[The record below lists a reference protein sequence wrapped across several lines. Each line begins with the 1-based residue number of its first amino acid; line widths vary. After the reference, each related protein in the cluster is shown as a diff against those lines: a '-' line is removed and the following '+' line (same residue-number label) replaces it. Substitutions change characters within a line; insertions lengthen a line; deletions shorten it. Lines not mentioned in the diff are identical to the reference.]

1 MINLIYTTFKVNSN
15 IKIKEKRI
23 SAMKNEMI
31 DEIDA
36 DFEIQMRKES
46 FLNLSLGENLRVLTL
61 HANFNSREECIKFI
75 K

>member
-1 MINLIYTTFKVNSN
+1 
-15 IKIKEKRI
+15 
-23 SAMKNEMI
+23 MI

-46 FLNLSLGENLRVLTL
+46 FINLSLGQNLRVLTL
-61 HANFNSREECIKFI
+61 HANFNSREECVKFI